1 MKKFLLSMAVLALG
15 ASTMHA
21 EALNVNDATA
31 IDGTLVEEV
40 NTDKNKAAKHYQPLN
55 SFKLGNYTFTFSAES
70 NTSNKP
76 AYYYNMTGS
85 EDTQNSVRMYKDNS
99 VTITS
104 DKAFGKVIITLKK
117 AGAGINASKSFTATP
132 GGCTV
137 DADKKV
143 ITWVNST
150 AVKSVKLQLPNE
162 KVDNANPNIQ
172 IISFE
177 ISAETGDVP
186 DVPTPPAGVT
196 YTLQKDIKAN
206 GKYNLVANGK
216 ANGLFTKNYGYWST
230 TAVTITDG
238 KYEAVEANAI
248 TFEAVEGK
256 ANTYYFKDSNGMY
269 FGQDDEHANSF
280 QLSKDLTDTKVHF
293 EWTVA
298 FENDNVKLTNTTTE
312 RVVMQDPKYGSFGC
326 YKDAEIQDTFVLPM
340 LYGALSSA
348 VEEIEAVEEG
358 EVAWYTLQGVRVA
371 EPENGLY
378 IRVQGNKATKVLVR
392 K

>member
-55 SFKLGNYTFTFSAES
+55 SFKLGDYTFTFSAES
-70 NTSNKP
+70 NTSNSP

-117 AGAGINASKSFTATP
+117 AGAGINASKSFIATP
-132 GGCTV
+132 GACSV
-137 DADKKV
+137 DAEKKV
-143 ITWVNST
+143 ITWVNSS

-172 IISFE
+172 IMSFE

-196 YTLQKDIKAN
+196 YTLQKEIKDN

-256 ANTYYFKDSNGMY
+256 ANTYRFKDSNGMY

-340 LYGALSSA
+340 LYGAVSSA